1 MNDHVTSKN
10 AMIAELQRQLEDYK
24 RQMER
29 SFSQNRLAQIR
40 SDSIRSVTSTST
52 SSVSTDHSIGKRR
65 RKR

>member
-1 MNDHVTSKN
+1 LNDHVTSKN

>member
-1 MNDHVTSKN
+1 
-10 AMIAELQRQLEDYK
+10 MIAELQRQLEDYK

>member
-1 MNDHVTSKN
+1 
-10 AMIAELQRQLEDYK
+10 MIAELQRQLEDFK

-40 SDSIRSVTSTST
+40 SDGTRSLTSTST
-52 SSVSTDHSIGKRR
+52 SSVSTDLSIGKRR